1 MHGALREYVK
11 KDVARLLDVDIKLNA
26 ATSSNIKKSF
36 HQNLIFSPVSVF
48 LCTGRLLLLDMPS
61 DHLGHQ
67 ID

>member
-36 HQNLIFSPVSVF
+36 HQNLIFSPVSVCF
-48 LCTGRLLLLDMPS
+48 CA
-61 DHLGHQ
+61 LGDYYYWTCQ
-67 ID
+67 VTI